1 MKNDYNKCS
10 TETLGYRF
18 FVNVNFYLIIW
29 TFNTIVKIIKFDRS
43 KQRRGRKLLITESDF
58 LNICQSLLRF
68 IVNQ

>member
-1 MKNDYNKCS
+1 MKIDYNKCS

-43 KQRRGRKLLITESDF
+43 FCVFSLKVRVKLVFCNLT
-58 LNICQSLLRF
+58 NCQLTKK
-68 IVNQ
+68 